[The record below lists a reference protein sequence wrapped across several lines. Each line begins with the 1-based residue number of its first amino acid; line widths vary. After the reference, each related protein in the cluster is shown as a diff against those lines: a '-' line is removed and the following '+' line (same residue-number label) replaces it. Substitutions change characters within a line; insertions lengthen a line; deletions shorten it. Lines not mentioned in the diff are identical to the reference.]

1 MYMAL
6 IYNVNVATS
15 VTSQGRTAVSSMML
29 CFESFLSNSVKF
41 GSLDEVLVFID
52 NIKQERRKRKYN
64 DLEILDKPVSAV
76 DCFTKLMW
84 SSGYRWIPDD
94 TEME

>member
-52 NIKQERRKRKYN
+52 NIKQEIGRS
-64 DLEILDKPVSAV
+64 VV
-76 DCFTKLMW
+76 
-84 SSGYRWIPDD
+84 
-94 TEME
+94 